1 MTWDAYNRRKET
13 LRDLLAIADR
23 RRDLTLTEL
32 LDSVDEGR
40 EVFANET
47 ELLFDLQMAWFQR
60 VSGQMDRLVTEGI
73 ETPELMAVTAWVNAA
88 AAMPGARTLL
98 DAHLHEPAL
107 AKAFAKEQA
116 FLAASAG
123 VPMDHPDLTGH
134 GRRIMDSARESVVV
148 ADSVDAE
155 SDLDEESRTGLIAK
169 LRSVIAA

>member
-32 LDSVDEGR
+32 LDTVDESR
-40 EVFANET
+40 EAFANET

-60 VSGQMDRLVTEGI
+60 LSGQLDRLVTESV
-73 ETPELMAVTAWVNAA
+73 EAPELMAVTAWVDTAA
-88 AAMPGARTLL
+88 EMPGARTLL
-98 DAHLHEPAL
+98 DAHRDEPAL
-107 AKAFAKEQA
+107 AKAFAKEQS

-123 VPMDHPDLTGH
+123 VPMNHPDLTVH

-148 ADSVDAE
+148 TDRSE
-155 SDLDEESRTGLIAK
+155 TENHLDEESCKGLVAK